1 MMITM
6 SNSTDLSL
14 SEINGLIQSSRA
26 LEFISV
32 SKDERNKWVQE
43 VLMNYQY
50 LHASKPVKSLLK
62 KYVRKMTGLSRA
74 QATRLIKHYRAYGA
88 LNKVNDYHRHK
99 FVKIYNPDDLALL
112 AKVDNAHNCLS
123 GPATLTIIERE
134 YQLFGK
140 TEYANLAN
148 ISVSHLYRLRN
159 TDRYRE
165 KVKIFSKTKAVKTPI
180 GERRKPEPNG
190 EPGHLVVD
198 TVHQGDKDKEKGIYH
213 INIVDLT
220 TQYEF
225 IGSVPVISERFMEK
239 MLNDLLNLFPFKIIE
254 FHSDNGSEYIN
265 EIVARLLNK
274 LLIRFTKSRPRH
286 TNDNALVESKN
297 GAIIRKHIGYI
308 NIGKNK
314 ANVVNDFYLK
324 TFNNYLN
331 YHRPCAFPE
340 IKVLPRGKEIKTYPK
355 ENYQTP
361 YEKLKS
367 IPEAEEKHLKQGIT
381 FQDLDKIAYQIS
393 DTDYAEMLQKEKYQ
407 MLKKIFN
414 R

>member
-14 SEINGLIQSSRA
+14 SEIKGLIQSSKA
-26 LEFISV
+26 LEFTSV
-32 SKDERNKWVQE
+32 SKKERNKWVQE
-43 VLMNYQY
+43 ILMNYQY
-50 LHASKPVKSLLK
+50 LHVAKPIKSLLK
-62 KYVRKMTGLSRA
+62 KYVRKMTGLSRS
-74 QATRLIKHYRAYGA
+74 QATRLIKHYRTYGT
-88 LNKVNDYHRHK
+88 LNRINNYHRHK

-112 AKVDNAHNCLS
+112 AKVDNAHGCLS

-140 TEYANLAN
+140 TEYANLVN
-148 ISVSHLYRLRN
+148 ISVSHLYRLRG

-165 KVKIFSKTKAVKTPI
+165 KVKVFSKTKAVKAPI

-198 TVHQGDKDKEKGIYH
+198 TVHQGDKDNEKGIYH

-225 IGSVPVISERFMEK
+225 VGSIPVISERFMEK
-239 MLNDLLNLFPFKIIE
+239 TLNDLLDLFPFKIIE

-265 EIVARLLNK
+265 EIVAKLLNK

-308 NIGKNK
+308 NISKSK

-331 YHRPCAFPE
+331 YHRPCAFPK
-340 IKVLPRGKEIKTYPK
+340 IKVLPNGKEIKTYPK
-355 ENYQTP
+355 DNYQTP
-361 YEKLKS
+361 YEKLKL
-367 IPEAEEKHLKQGIT
+367 IPEAEKYLKQGIT
-381 FQDLDKIAYQIS
+381 FQDLDKIAYQMS